1 MLDCILILKAPFVGG
16 MTGII
21 IDYLNKWLNFLL
33 FLYFLNNSIF
43 SAIILDVCNTLNCI
57 DSKICIHCFYW
68 NIYKLQNLKIM
79 VIQSQ
84 AITCTCTNLKAP
96 ALKLANGCPCRR
108 PLSRDGSGVL
118 FISRNQ
124 MVGDILEGGKSN
136 TFTNTPQAEVRSRL
150 ALHIRQVRFQMP
162 TSVAFLPKCHSTS
175 PLNSQGISL
184 FVKAKTSR
192 TLNLDAI

>member
-68 NIYKLQNLKIM
+68 NIYNLQNLKIM
-79 VIQSQ
+79 VIHSQ
-84 AITCTCTNLKAP
+84 AITCTCTNPQSPSIKTCKWVSLQKTT
-96 ALKLANGCPCRR
+96 LQRR
-108 PLSRDGSGVL
+108 
-118 FISRNQ
+118 Q
-124 MVGDILEGGKSN
+124 W
-136 TFTNTPQAEVRSRL
+136 
-150 ALHIRQVRFQMP
+150 
-162 TSVAFLPKCHSTS
+162 S
-175 PLNSQGISL
+175 PLLFPGTRWLETYLKVANQIRLPTRHKLKQKQASPPYSPSQISNANISG
-184 FVKAKTSR
+184 FSSEIP
-192 TLNLDAI
+192 LNQSS